1 MDHHV
6 FVYGTLLRGE
16 VNHHLLRGAE
26 WLGPH
31 RTAPCFTL
39 LRVGAYPGAVRGGGS
54 AIQGEVF
61 RVDTAGLHR
70 LDQLEE
76 YPRLYD
82 RQLIPTAYGRAWC
95 YLYRGRRRDRRVIQG
110 GDWRA
115 FATDPDSYRA
125 AGVRRTRD
133 AKNRPRRPAAAM
145 TQVTAS
151 PRAGA
156 EDATHRDTMPTE

>member
-1 MDHHV
+1 LDHQV

-16 VNHHLLRGAE
+16 VNHHLLDNCA
-26 WLGPH
+26 WLGLH

-54 AIQGEVF
+54 AILGEVF
-61 RVDTAGLHR
+61 RIDTAGLGR
-70 LDQLEE
+70 LDRLEE

-82 RQLIPTAYGRAWC
+82 RQLIATPYGRAWI
-95 YLYRGRRRDRRVIQG
+95 YLYRGRRGHRQVITG
-110 GDWRA
+110 GNWRT
-115 FATDPDSYRA
+115 FAADPDSYRA

-145 TQVTAS
+145 VPVTVS
-151 PRAGA
+151 PRAGG
-156 EDATHRDTMPTE
+156 EDATHRDTKPTE